1 MCTTKASWLEGVLRS
16 CAFSHGVAMGGLA
29 SRPRFPT
36 TLDRMRKLLVFQH
49 SAREPLG
56 TLDPLL
62 RRAGFR
68 VRYINFS
75 REPHATPEVR
85 RYNGLVVLGGPMNV
99 DQAATY
105 PHLNTEIAAIR
116 EALDAEI
123 PVLGICLGA
132 QLLAAALGA
141 SVHPSP
147 IAEIGWYPVH
157 PTAAA
162 ESDRLCRHL
171 RSAQHIFQWH
181 AYTFDLPRGAVHLA
195 STESCP
201 HQAFRYG
208 DRAYGLQF
216 HLEADEVL
224 IRRWLEVPEYRAEFE
239 ARDLEHGIEHVIH
252 ETQVHASSAQA
263 LSARVFNEFIEM
275 FSWRPRVRLGSRG

>member
-1 MCTTKASWLEGVLRS
+1 MKIVFPRLARRS
-16 CAFSHGVAMGGLA
+16 CASLVGA
-29 SRPRFPT
+29 SCAAGEGCDYT
-36 TLDRMRKLLVFQH
+36 SARMRKLLVFQH

-75 REPHATPEVR
+75 REPNAVPEVR
-85 RYNGLVVLGGPMNV
+85 RYNGLVVLGGPMHV
-99 DQAATY
+99 DQADTY
-105 PHLNTEIAAIR
+105 PHLTTEIAAIR
-116 EALDAEI
+116 EALDADL

-141 SVHPSP
+141 RVHPSP

-157 PTAAA
+157 PTEAAQ
-162 ESDRLCRHL
+162 SDRLCRHM
-171 RSAQHIFQWH
+171 RGVQHVFQWH
-181 AYTFDLPRGAVHLA
+181 AYTFDLPRDAVHLA
-195 STESCP
+195 STESCA

-216 HLEADEVL
+216 HLEADETL
-224 IRRWLEVPEYRAEFE
+224 IRRWLDVPEYRAEFQ
-239 ARDLEHGIEHVIH
+239 ARDLGRGVEHVL
-252 ETQVHASSAQA
+252 EDTQTHAANAQA
-263 LSARVFNEFIEM
+263 LSARVFSEFIEM
-275 FSWRPRVRLGSRG
+275 FSWRPHLRLGSRG